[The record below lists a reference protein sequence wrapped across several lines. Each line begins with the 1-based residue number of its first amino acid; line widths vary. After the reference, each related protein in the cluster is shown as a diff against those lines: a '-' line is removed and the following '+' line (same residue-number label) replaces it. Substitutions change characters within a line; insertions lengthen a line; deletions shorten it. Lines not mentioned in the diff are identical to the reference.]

1 MTNNMKCI
9 CTAICPKD
17 KSADNRV
24 CDFSYLE
31 SVFASDLSDYEKFIF
46 CKHYSEPS
54 FRHGWLISFRKTIIS
69 DEEYHALQTLAER
82 HFIEPSF
89 RHGWLISFRKTI
101 ISDEEYHALQT
112 LAERHFIELR
122 DDGNG
127 FIAIGR
133 PIWPELYC
141 EDLPDDA

>member
-82 HFIEPSF
+82 HFIE
-89 RHGWLISFRKTI
+89 
-101 ISDEEYHALQT
+101 
-112 LAERHFIELR
+112 LR